1 MHLTILGI
9 FCIEGFLQK
18 GCKGVLGHFSFFLR
32 DQVIFSF
39 NLLFVLFLSWKEKQ
53 NLMIGLVIGN
63 SRALFPLSEG
73 WGSHNSGPLGW
84 VSYILGLN
92 FNTCVF

>member
-1 MHLTILGI
+1 MQGGLGAFFI
-9 FCIEGFLQK
+9 
-18 GCKGVLGHFSFFLR
+18 FLR

-73 WGSHNSGPLGW
+73 WGSHNNGPLGW

-92 FNTCVF
+92 FNTCDF